1 MVNGKSHKQGYYIPI
16 NKQKYV
22 GDITNIRYLSSW
34 EAGCCKYFDINPD
47 VIMWSSETVKVKYRC
62 STDDAIH
69 TYLIDFTV
77 KFANGTILLIEVKPA
92 NQTLL
97 PKSSKGKKKSTVL
110 TENLVFLK
118 NKSKWLAADAYAKEN
133 GAKFVIWTEVKLRQ
147 LGIPCG

>member
-22 GDITNIRYLSSW
+22 GDITSIRYLSSW
-34 EAGCCKYFDINPD
+34 ENGVCKWADLNPA
-47 VIMWSSETVKVKYRC
+47 IQYWSSESAKIKYKC
-62 STDDAIH
+62 ATDDSIH
-69 TYLIDFTV
+69 TYIIDFTF
-77 KFANGTILLIEVKPA
+77 KYTDGTILLVEVKPA
-92 NQTLL
+92 NQTVL
-97 PKSSKGKKKSTVL
+97 PKASKGKKKSTVL

-118 NKSKWLAADAYAKEN
+118 NKSKWLAADAYAKQN